1 MGMWNRTAET
11 LSRDEYAKIQL
22 DGLRKSLK
30 RVWSNAFYR
39 ERLARGGVGSPEDVK
54 SLDDLEHLPFFTKED
69 FREAYPLKMNCVD
82 RQDLM
87 EFHMSSGSTGTPVGM
102 ASGAEDPL
110 VRAARLK
117 LQVQDDVLTS
127 CAALAPV

>member
-1 MGMWNRTAET
+1 MLEMMSFEGREKVIESIRNGQPR
-11 LSRDEYAKIQL
+11 
-22 DGLRKSLK
+22 GLP
-30 RVWSNAFYR
+30 
-39 ERLARGGVGSPEDVK
+39 GGSPDA
-54 SLDDLEHLPFFTKED
+54 L
-69 FREAYPLKMNCVD
+69 A
-82 RQDLM
+82 
-87 EFHMSSGSTGTPVGM
+87 GM